1 MSIVVDAFM
10 KKERLFHNLAA
21 VTVYITQSPLN
32 FPQVLVKTE
41 SSWLDDR
48 KALKILK
55 RQRSEL

>member
-21 VTVYITQSPLN
+21 VTVYKTHSLLN
-32 FPQVLVKTE
+32 FPQDLGKVE